1 MQSVNPNKLNDPES
15 PGNMDNTKLISS
27 YYTDNKF
34 VTIKKLITTA
44 SDDIFLH
51 FCMYFQRKYHG
62 ISCESRQT
70 IYTKCQVL
78 FSLKK
83 KKD

>member
-1 MQSVNPNKLNDPES
+1 MQSVNPNELNDPES

-44 SDDIFLH
+44 SDDIFDT
-51 FCMYFQRKYHG
+51 F
-62 ISCESRQT
+62 
-70 IYTKCQVL
+70 V
-78 FSLKK
+78 FSEKIPWHII
-83 KKD
+83 